1 MTFLIV
7 QCTTDGIIGNV
18 IDNDLLNELKTN
30 SNEVNFKIITGSNPK
45 ITFDELGNI
54 TIQAGIKAGKY
65 SFE

>member
-1 MTFLIV
+1 
-7 QCTTDGIIGNV
+7 
-18 IDNDLLNELKTN
+18 LLNELKTN